1 MNTEKLCRLAGLTLK
16 DDERAQ
22 TETSLRSLIRA
33 ADKLSEADCSGIEN
47 ESDPFFCPLREDVPE
62 ESANLA
68 PVGGYFTVG
77 KIIS

>member
-33 ADKLSEADCSGIEN
+33 ADRLSEADFPDIEDEN
-47 ESDPFFCPLREDVPE
+47 DTFFCPLSEDIPE
-62 ESANLA
+62 ESAKLT

-77 KIIS
+77 KIIT